1 MVLDLVFFS
10 IDLSFWDW
18 VFSLPTNQS
27 TAIIMA
33 VFGWVITAVVFV
45 SMLEIAWRKY
55 RQKKYQ
61 NQWKWVILA
70 VDVPPLFVQTH
81 KAVEQ
86 IFAHLSGASITPRI
100 GEIYWMGKKQKWF
113 SFEIVSI
120 EGYIQFL
127 IRTEAQHRD
136 LVEAAI
142 YAQYPEAEIT
152 EVEDY
157 VKDYPTRFPNDT
169 YDIMGIDFKL
179 ADKDAFPIR
188 TYPEFEYT
196 VSKDVS
202 ITDPLG
208 GILENFTRIGAG
220 ENLWMQIVI
229 APTNSKW
236 KKKGIELVKKLIAN
250 AYKDEKHDPWYTAV
264 SGLPQAI
271 GQEALNV
278 WHWDFAA
285 PETVDKKKDEPGK
298 MIDLPPGLKSTVESV
313 EQKISKIGF
322 KTKIRVLYIARKEI
336 YNPDRCIDGIIGAM
350 SQFSIQS
357 RNGIVPYKLTKAFYL
372 FREMRLGWIKTIFT
386 SGFKKRRT
394 KTGGPQF
401 ILNIEELAS
410 VWHFPLPSVKA
421 PLVQKT
427 SVKKAEP
434 PMNLP
439 MESLEASPFKRA
451 GTHPAQADGGA
462 SILEEGPE
470 PPPLMYG

>member
-1 MVLDLVFFS
+1 MSLDLVFFS
-10 IDLSFWDW
+10 IDMSFWDW
-18 VFSLPTNQS
+18 VFSLPPYQAN
-27 TAIIMA
+27 IVIMA
-33 VFGWVITAVVFV
+33 IFGWAIVAIVFL

-55 RQKKYQ
+55 RQKKYM
-61 NQWKWVILA
+61 NKWRWVLLA

-81 KAVEQ
+81 KSVEQ
-86 IFAHLSGASITPRI
+86 IFAHLSGSSVTPRI
-100 GEIYWMGKKQKWF
+100 GERYWMGKRQKWF
-113 SFEIVSI
+113 SFEIISI

-157 VKDYPTRFPNDT
+157 INGYPTRFPNDV
-169 YDIMGIDFKL
+169 YDVFGVDFKL

-188 TYPEFEYT
+188 TYPDFEYT

-202 ITDPLG
+202 IADPIG

-229 APTNSKW
+229 EPTNNKW
-236 KKKGIELVKKLIAN
+236 KKKGIEIVKKLIAN
-250 AYKDEKHDPWYTAV
+250 AYKDEKHDPWYAAI
-264 SGLPQAI
+264 SGLPQAL

-278 WHWDFAA
+278 WHWEFVNEDA
-285 PETVDKKKDEPGK
+285 TDKKKKDEPGTV
-298 MIDLPPGLKSTVESV
+298 MNLPPGLKSTVEAV
-313 EQKISKIGF
+313 EQKIAKTGF
-322 KTKIRVLYIARKEI
+322 KTKIRVMYIARKEV
-336 YNPDRCIDGIIGAM
+336 YNPDRCVDGVVGAM
-350 SQFSIQS
+350 SQFNSQS
-357 RNGIVPYKLTKAFYL
+357 RNGIVPYRLTKAFYW
-372 FREMRLGWIKTIFT
+372 FKMMRLGWIKTIFAG
-386 SGFKKRRT
+386 SFKKRKT
-394 KTGGPQF
+394 KAGGPQF
-401 ILNIEELAS
+401 ILNIEELAT

-439 MESLEASPFKRA
+439 VETFEGGPLKRV
-451 GTHPAQADGGA
+451 GA
-462 SILEEGPE
+462 TTKVEEQITPE
-470 PPPLMYG
+470 PSAPPPLPYA